1 MVNDPIEEISGEEEG
16 QFLTKGD
23 DWWHMSRKS
32 PMVTTTCWKR

>member
-23 DWWHMSRKS
+23 DLSRKS